1 MSSPPRALPTATV
14 VQLAR
19 YRRSASKEVTL
30 PRVAGAKLFS
40 LRQNL
45 DYQGSIEIDDW
56 PWLQSQFS
64 ESVRVRVEG
73 KVRNLLNREFGRLRV
88 SSSRGLFV
96 VRHRSV
102 EALVAGLLRVQF
114 HARLIPLPR
123 LNVFEEVVEQQGFSL
138 TWGVGQS
145 ANDAE
150 VDRLRRRRRKN
161 CQQ

>member
-1 MSSPPRALPTATV
+1 
-14 VQLAR
+14 
-19 YRRSASKEVTL
+19 L

-56 PWLQSQFS
+56 LWLQSQFS
-64 ESVRVRVEG
+64 EPVRARVEG
-73 KVRNLLNREFGRLRV
+73 KVRRLLNREFGRLRV

-138 TWGVGQS
+138 TWGVGLS